1 MWSEMFHL
9 DPSIIEKILRPL
21 FIYLFLLIAIRIG
34 GQRELGQNNALQ
46 FVLLLSVANAVQN
59 GIIGVDDS
67 ITGAIIGAL
76 TLFIA
81 NGIVE
86 IVTSRNLKMHTLII
100 GRPIQLVTHG
110 VINHRTLRRQR
121 LSEEDLLEA
130 ANRVGVMSLH
140 DIDHAV
146 LTSDGGITVTPKSSQ
161 SSLEQI
167 AVMQQKIDKIL
178 LELTKKNGQ

>member
-9 DPSIIEKILRPL
+9 DPSLFEKILRPL
-21 FIYLFLLIAIRIG
+21 FIYLFLLAAIRIG

-59 GIIGVDDS
+59 GIIGVDNS
-67 ITGAIIGAL
+67 VTGAIIGAL
-76 TLFIA
+76 TLFLA

-86 IVTSRNLKMHTLII
+86 ILTSRSLKMHTLII
-100 GRPIQLVTHG
+100 GRPIQLITHG

-121 LSEEDLLEA
+121 ISQEDLLEA
-130 ANRVGVMSLH
+130 AGRVGVISLH

-146 LTSDGGITVTPKSSQ
+146 LTSDGEITVTPESSR
-161 SSLEQI
+161 STTEQI
-167 AVMQQKIDKIL
+167 AVLQTKLDQIL
-178 LELTKKNGQ
+178 NELKKHDL

>member
-1 MWSEMFHL
+1 MWSDIFHL
-9 DPSIIEKILRPL
+9 EPSIVEKIFRPL

-67 ITGAIIGAL
+67 VTGAIVGAV
-76 TLFIA
+76 TLFLA

-86 IVTSRNLKMHTLII
+86 LLTSRSLKMHTLII
-100 GRPIQLVTHG
+100 GRPVQLVTHG
-110 VINHRTLRRQR
+110 VINRRMLRRQR
-121 LSEEDLLEA
+121 LSEEDLQEA
-130 ANRVGVMSLH
+130 ATRVGVLSLH
-140 DIDHAV
+140 DIDHAI

-161 SSLEQI
+161 SAHEEIVELQK
-167 AVMQQKIDKIL
+167 KIDLVLAELKKI
-178 LELTKKNGQ
+178 NP